1 VSATVRALRFDELDA
16 RTAHDVFRLRQQVFV
31 VEQGDPYDDLDGRD
45 TEPGTVHVLLHEE
58 DRLVGV
64 ARVLDDGAAWRV
76 GRVALLPEARGRGLS
91 GPLMDACL
99 EVCGDR
105 PVVLAAQTP
114 LAGWYATYGFEVVGP
129 EFLDGSIPHLPMRRE
144 PGRDSGQAAGQASV

>member
-1 VSATVRALRFDELDA
+1 MSGPTVRSLRFDELDA

-45 TEPGTVHVLLHEE
+45 TEPGTVHVLLHE
-58 DRLVGV
+58 DGDRGRLVGV
-64 ARVLDDGAAWRV
+64 ARVLDDGAEWRI

-91 GPLMDACL
+91 GLLMDACL
-99 EVCGDR
+99 EVSGDR

-114 LAGWYATYGFEVVGP
+114 LAGWYATYGFEVTGP
-129 EFLDGSIPHLPMRRE
+129 EFLDGSIPHLPMRR
-144 PGRDSGQAAGQASV
+144 PARDGGQASV

>member
-1 VSATVRALRFDELDA
+1 MSVATRSLRFDELDA

-45 TEPGTVHVLLHEE
+45 TEPGTVHVLLEE
-58 DRLVGV
+58 DSRLVGV
-64 ARVLDDGAAWRV
+64 ARVLDEGDHRRI

-91 GPLMDACL
+91 GPLMEACL
-99 EVCGDR
+99 GACGDG

-114 LAGWYATYGFEVVGP
+114 LAGWYATYGFEVTGP
-129 EFLDGSIPHLPMRRE
+129 EFLDGSIPHLPMLR
-144 PGRDSGQAAGQASV
+144 SGADRGTRSGPTT

>member
-1 VSATVRALRFDELDA
+1 MSGPTVRSLRFDELDA

-45 TEPGTVHVLLHEE
+45 TEPGTVHVLLHE
-58 DRLVGV
+58 DGDRGRLVGV
-64 ARVLDDGAAWRV
+64 ARVLDDGAEWRI

-91 GPLMDACL
+91 GLLMDACL
-99 EVCGDR
+99 EVSGDR

-114 LAGWYATYGFEVVGP
+114 LVGWYATYGFEVTGP
-129 EFLDGSIPHLPMRRE
+129 EFLDGSIPHLPMRR
-144 PGRDSGQAAGQASV
+144 PARDGGQASV